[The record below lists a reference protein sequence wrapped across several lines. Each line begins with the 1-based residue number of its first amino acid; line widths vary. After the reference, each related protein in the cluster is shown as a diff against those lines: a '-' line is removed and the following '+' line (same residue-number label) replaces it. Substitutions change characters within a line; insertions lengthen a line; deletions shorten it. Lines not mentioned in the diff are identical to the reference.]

1 MPIYKVREMENKIVY
16 VSESAQRRRLT
27 NRRYYEKNKEKIKK
41 NRREMEAYENGLY
54 IIRYKDNSIYHS
66 ILFEIETK
74 DDPKYMILQYKD
86 KEIKFMETYEER
98 RGLKH
103 CYMPK
108 LIVCW
113 SFKEIN
119 KVFYINIVVITNLK
133 RNIVNELKIKN
144 LEIQTMKIERK
155 SLIKNL
161 LN

>member
-1 MPIYKVREMENKIVY
+1 MPIYKIIEMEAEKK
-16 VSESAQRRRLT
+16 RMTRK
-27 NRRYYEKNKEKIKK
+27 RYYEKNKEQIKK
-41 NRREMEAYENGLY
+41 NRRAMEAYHNGVYLT
-54 IIRYKDNSIYHS
+54 RYKDNSIYHS
-66 ILFEIETK
+66 IKIDIETK

-103 CYMPK
+103 CYMTK
-108 LIVCW
+108 FLVCW

-161 LN
+161 IN